1 MAIYNQICNNEEC
14 EMSIF
19 SHTRKMSEIDNE
31 IKCPL
36 CECVAPRTMHM
47 PAFHLKGF
55 GWERDSY
62 GTADAKGRPM
72 HATKRLQSYTSS
84 TASKTHKK

>member
-1 MAIYNQICNNEEC
+1 
-14 EMSIF
+14 
-19 SHTRKMSEIDNE
+19 
-31 IKCPL
+31 
-36 CECVAPRTMHM
+36 MHM